1 MITIRVLVRV
11 QVVRV
16 TEGKVNDTLVQDVV
30 EVLLRSLT
38 STYGLLLSAKIS
50 FVELHLSQWVRTGIT
65 KLLFYDYR
73 EVGF

>member
-1 MITIRVLVRV
+1 M
-11 QVVRV
+11 VRV
-16 TEGKVNDTLVQDVV
+16 TERKVNDTLVQDVV

-38 STYGLLLSAKIS
+38 STYGLLLSAKIR

-65 KLLFYDYR
+65 KLLFYDYG